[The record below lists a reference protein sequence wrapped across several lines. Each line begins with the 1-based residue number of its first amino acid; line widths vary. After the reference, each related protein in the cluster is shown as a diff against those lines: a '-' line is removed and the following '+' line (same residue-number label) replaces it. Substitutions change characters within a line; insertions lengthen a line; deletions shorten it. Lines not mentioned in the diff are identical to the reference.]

1 MQMGHSAAS
10 QLCPNPPSSHGSGPV
25 PEREERL
32 SEVEKGDCF
41 AQQSAHIP
49 HNDALLNHHAF
60 QVQLVPSVSCHNLD
74 YVILPMRR
82 GKSYLPLSPDDWHI
96 LKLQVRSIQSSELF
110 HGLSLYFTRHE
121 RNTVTCPQKVPW
133 FIVLLNTLFLL
144 IGLSAEISAKENVTP
159 VAFDARSSLSYMK
172 RTTYT
177 FDRSLSVGDPSTA
190 EVISLSLS
198 SLALLEATRTGRG
211 PSPELI
217 QFLTLLLNLSP
228 FAKMSFSDHVWGNS
242 DDLLSLCHAF
252 TPETC
257 KTDKLGLLL
266 NVNNSLVGPYI
277 VDSGRDNNSYIG
289 QILSFKNQSSFDIW
303 SSAEANFI
311 QGTDGT
317 RFAPDIH
324 LNNTYNIFVPTL
336 CRSLLMEA
344 FRETRPSTFRHLR
357 VLEMRPHQSNYEAA
371 ETNLRNA
378 GFCALEPSGPQCPPQ
393 GLFDIASCKAPGAI
407 KPPLFASLPH
417 FLHADQR
424 LQSALDGVRPA
435 NPRYDGIRLLVEP
448 KSGLVVE
455 AHSRLQINAFFAK
468 SRSLGKLSGDL
479 KDPIFLPIAW
489 FDAVTVA
496 DGKVLSV
503 LHEQLYETPTRILR
517 ILICTCVFSF
527 VACLAMAATL
537 RSSSLCICCPFR
549 RSPPGTSSGVASSTF
564 YNKIK
569 PGHSGGMRET
579 TSSRQLL
586 EAQDDPQA
594 DSASVDTCDQNT
606 PSPWGGG
613 HFLTCPQSTPA

>member
-1 MQMGHSAAS
+1 MKRKARH
-10 QLCPNPPSSHGSGPV
+10 LF
-25 PEREERL
+25 
-32 SEVEKGDCF
+32 CF
-41 AQQSAHIP
+41 
-49 HNDALLNHHAF
+49 
-60 QVQLVPSVSCHNLD
+60 C
-74 YVILPMRR
+74 
-82 GKSYLPLSPDDWHI
+82 G
-96 LKLQVRSIQSSELF
+96 
-110 HGLSLYFTRHE
+110 YFTRHE

-133 FIVLLNTLFLL
+133 FIVLLNTMFLL
-144 IGLSAEISAKENVTP
+144 IGLSALVCVFCLDFLVKWKIGEEIKLKEGSLVYANWLAPGPLTKFSIYMYNITNPKEILRGQRPKLQEVGPYVYWEISAKENVTP
-159 VAFDARSSLSYMK
+159 VAFEARSSLSYMK

-228 FAKMSFSDHVWGNS
+228 FAKMSFNDHVWGNS

-303 SSAEANFI
+303 SSAEANLI

-344 FRETRPSTFRHLR
+344 FRETRPSNFRHLR